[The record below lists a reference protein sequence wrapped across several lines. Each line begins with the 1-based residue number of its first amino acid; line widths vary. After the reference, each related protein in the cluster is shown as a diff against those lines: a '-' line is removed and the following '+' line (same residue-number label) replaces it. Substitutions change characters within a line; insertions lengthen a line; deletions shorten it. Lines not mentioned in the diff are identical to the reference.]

1 MGAQLPEAAHALALV
16 SLPELT
22 PARAAALV
30 GDGADAAERLEL
42 VRAGR
47 AAEIPRV
54 AERLADARTPEQ
66 LVATW
71 TDAAR
76 ALDPEALWLAHRD
89 AGIGVTTRSSPA
101 YPAALLD
108 DPQPPSVLF
117 HVGDLDVLAGHRV
130 AIVGTRDCTQYG
142 HDVAFSFGHE
152 LATAG
157 IAVVSGL
164 ALGIDGAAHR
174 GVLAADAAPP
184 IGVVGCGLD
193 IAYPRRHAS
202 LVREVR
208 ERGVLLSEHP
218 LGRPPL
224 ATYFPWRN
232 RIIAAL
238 ADVVVIVE
246 SHVKGGSLHTANQ
259 ADHRGR
265 PVLAVPGPIT
275 SAASVGT
282 NGWIADHPSSPI
294 ARDLT
299 DVFVALGL
307 AAPRRTASE
316 RRPQPG
322 PEDRRVLEALGW
334 QAATLEQL
342 ALRTDVSLATLAVA
356 LDRLGRDGWVA
367 ERGGWFERVGRD
379 RRANDTPDDTAD
391 DPAGDE
397 DHDP

>member
-1 MGAQLPEAAHALALV
+1 MGAQLPAAAHALALV

-30 GDGADAAERLEL
+30 GDGADAAERLDL

-47 AAEIPRV
+47 AVEIPRV
-54 AERLADARTPEQ
+54 AERLADSRTPEQ

-76 ALDPEALWLAHRD
+76 ALDPEQLWHAHRE
-89 AGIGVTTRSSPA
+89 AGVGVTTRCSPA
-101 YPAALLD
+101 YPEALLG

-142 HDVAFSFGHE
+142 HDVSFSFGHD
-152 LATAG
+152 LAAAG

-174 GVLAADAAPP
+174 GVLAVEEGAPP

-193 IAYPRRHAS
+193 INYPRRHTS
-202 LVREVR
+202 LVREVQA
-208 ERGVLLSEHP
+208 RGLLLSEHP

-246 SHVKGGSLHTANQ
+246 SHVKGGSLHTAYQ
-259 ADHRGR
+259 ADRRGR

-275 SAASVGT
+275 SAASTGT
-282 NGWIADHPSSPI
+282 NGWIADHPTSPI
-294 ARDLT
+294 ARDVT

-316 RRPQPG
+316 RRPP
-322 PEDRRVLEALGW
+322 PTAEDARVLEALGW
-334 QAATLEQL
+334 QPATLEQL
-342 ALRTDVSLATLAVA
+342 ALRTDGSLATLAVA
-356 LDRLGRDGWVA
+356 LDRLQRDGWVA

-379 RRANDTPDDTAD
+379 RRA
-391 DPAGDE
+391 GSDE
-397 DHDP
+397 DRDP